1 MVKLARALPD
11 ADFNSLPFGSDPWR
25 LCAGGAALAL
35 GHIPALMTLG
45 NGFIGLCGP
54 SGGSTDAGVYLN
66 GVHARMPIRYHEGA
80 YGYALEGD
88 VRLPACNPSMFRI
101 EVNGQEA
108 ADWSSAELDMA
119 SGQLRLTCRTSE
131 VAITVQRIVMMT
143 SNLIVTRI
151 GLIAETDVIVK
162 VTPVITNP
170 AKDSAKGPELSCS
183 DAVYDPRIGNGGVMP
198 GWAEVAVSPSTRVDC
213 LPSSGWT
220 TAAVLADCDPKVVRL
235 VSGAHETIDLY
246 AAIEAASAAPHQETL
261 DRARTSVETARDKGF
276 DALAQEQRDWWR
288 AFWNDASVSIPNL
301 PAAEQAIRHGLFQLA
316 QAAGRDGCT
325 SLAAKGQTGEGY
337 EGHVFWDADVYALPV
352 LAHIA
357 PATARAML
365 TWRIASLDDARANA
379 RAMGQNIGA
388 LYPWRTI
395 GGRECSSYFPAG
407 SAQYHINADVAFA
420 LKSYISATGDESI
433 LADGGAEMLAETA
446 RIWLQIGYHDPE
458 RNGAFVINRVTGPDE
473 YSALV
478 DNNLYTNLMAAEHMR
493 FAVAAAD
500 DHLNA
505 DEAKAMLAAADSM
518 FLPYDEARSI
528 PAQDTSFFAREPWPF
543 TETPGDHYPLL
554 LHYHPLTIYR
564 HRISKQADAVLA
576 IALLPHAFDL
586 ATRAR
591 MLDAYEAVTVHDSTL
606 SAGAFAVAA
615 AGVGDAE
622 RAFHYWRVTSLT
634 DTADLFGNS
643 NHGLHM
649 AALAGAWN
657 TLARGFAGM
666 RSDDG
671 LSFAPIAVPQLGNF
685 AFSVR
690 YHGCRLQLAVEANVV
705 RYTLEEGTQLQFR
718 HGDETLSLSTGETI
732 ERSLP

>member
-1 MVKLARALPD
+1 MVKLARELPD

-25 LCAGGAALAL
+25 LCAGEADLAL
-35 GHIPALMTLG
+35 GRIPALMTLG

-54 SGGSTDAGVYLN
+54 SAGSTDAGVYLN
-66 GVHARMPIRYHEGA
+66 GVHARMPIHYHEGA

-88 VRLPACNPSMFRI
+88 VRIPACNPSMFRI
-101 EVNGQEA
+101 EVNGQTA
-108 ADWSSAELDMA
+108 AGWSSAELDMA

-151 GLIAETDVIVK
+151 GLIAEADAVVR

-170 AKDSAKGPELSCS
+170 AKGSAKGPELSSS
-183 DAVYDPRIGNGGVMP
+183 DGVYDPRVGNGGIIP
-198 GWAEVAVSPSTRVDC
+198 GWTEVAVSPNTRVDC
-213 LPSSGWT
+213 LLSSGWT
-220 TAAVLADCDPKVVRL
+220 TAAVIADCEPKEVRL
-235 VSGAHETIDLY
+235 AQGVHETIDLF
-246 AAIEAASAAPHQETL
+246 AAIEATSAASYQEAL
-261 DRARTSVETARDKGF
+261 DSALELVGTAREKGF
-276 DALAQEQRDWWR
+276 ETLAQEQRDWWR
-288 AFWNDASVSIPNL
+288 VFWGNASLSIPNL
-301 PAAEQAIRHGLFQLA
+301 PAAEQAVRHGLFQLI
-316 QAAGRDGCT
+316 QAAGRDGRT

-352 LAHIA
+352 LAQMA

-365 TWRIASLDDARANA
+365 TWRISCLDDARANA
-379 RAMGQNIGA
+379 RSMGQNVGA

-493 FAVAAAD
+493 FAVASAPNY
-500 DHLNA
+500 LSL
-505 DEAKAMLAAADSM
+505 DEATAMLAAADSM
-518 FLPYDEARSI
+518 FLPYDEAHCI
-528 PAQDTSFFAREPWPF
+528 PAQDASFFAREPWPF
-543 TETPGDHYPLL
+543 TETPSDHYPLL

-576 IALLPHAFDL
+576 MALLPHAFDL

-591 MLDAYEAVTVHDSTL
+591 MLNAYEAVTVHDSTL
-606 SAGAFAVAA
+606 SASPFAIAA
-615 AGVGDAE
+615 ASVGDTE

-666 RSDDG
+666 RSVDG

-690 YHGCRLQLAVEANVV
+690 YHGCRLQLAIEKNVV
-705 RYTLEEGTQLQFR
+705 RYALEEGTQLQFR
-718 HGDETLSLSTGETI
+718 HQDEALSLAVGESI
-732 ERSLP
+732 ERALS

>member
-1 MVKLARALPD
+1 MKLARELPD
-11 ADFNSLPFGSDPWR
+11 ADFDSLPFGSDPWR
-25 LCAGGAALAL
+25 LCAAGADLAL
-35 GHIPALMTLG
+35 GHISALMTLG

-54 SGGSTDAGVYLN
+54 SAGSTDAGVYLN
-66 GVHARMPIRYHEGA
+66 GVHARIPIHYHEGA

-88 VRLPACNPSMFRI
+88 VRIPACNPSMFRI
-101 EVNGQEA
+101 EINGQEVT
-108 ADWSSAELDMA
+108 DWSSVELDMA
-119 SGQLRLTCRTSE
+119 IGQLRLTSRTSE
-131 VAITVQRIVMMT
+131 VTISVQRIVMMT
-143 SNLIVTRI
+143 SNVIATRI
-151 GLIAETDVIVK
+151 ELIADADAVVK
-162 VTPVITNP
+162 VTPLIADP
-170 AKDSAKGPELSCS
+170 AKESGKGPGSSSS
-183 DAVYDPRIGNGGVMP
+183 DGTYDPRVGNGGASP
-198 GWAEVAVSPSTRVDC
+198 GWTEIVASSNTRVDC
-213 LPSSGWT
+213 LASSGWT
-220 TAAVLADCDPKVVRL
+220 TAAVIADCDPKEVRL
-235 VSGAHETIDLY
+235 VSGTQETIDLF
-246 AAIEAASAAPHQETL
+246 AAIEATSAAIYQEAL
-261 DRARTSVETARDKGF
+261 DRARTSVETARERGF
-276 DALAQEQRDWWR
+276 DALAQEQHDWWR
-288 AFWNDASVSIPNL
+288 AFWGDASLSIPNL
-301 PAAEQAIRHGLFQLA
+301 PTAEQAVRHGLFQLA
-316 QAAGRDGCT
+316 QAAGRDGRT

-337 EGHVFWDADVYALPV
+337 DGHVFWDADVYALPV

-365 TWRIASLDDARANA
+365 AWRIACLDDARANA
-379 RAMGQNIGA
+379 RSMGQNAGA

-420 LKSYISATGDESI
+420 LKTYISATGDESI
-433 LADGGAEMLAETA
+433 LAAGGAEMLAETA

-473 YSALV
+473 YSALI

-493 FAVAAAD
+493 FAVAAAA

-505 DEAKAMLAAADSM
+505 YEAKAMLAAADSM

-528 PAQDTSFFAREPWPF
+528 PAQDASFFAREPWPF
-543 TETPGDHYPLL
+543 AETPRDHFPLL

-564 HRISKQADAVLA
+564 HRVSKQADAVLA

-586 ATRAR
+586 ATRTR

-606 SAGAFAVAA
+606 SASPFAIAA
-615 AGVGDAE
+615 ASIGDTE

-657 TLARGFAGM
+657 GLARGFAGM

-690 YHGCRLQLAVEANVV
+690 YHGCRLQLAIEASVV
-705 RYTLEEGTQLQFR
+705 RYTLEEGAHLQFR
-718 HGDETLSLSTGETI
+718 HGDETLSLSTGESI
-732 ERSLP
+732 ERPLP